1 MTQKRQHPRFSLR
14 LSAEISRA
22 ARTATAVTRNVSVAG
37 ANLVSEYP
45 FEDGERFQVGL
56 FLVVDDV
63 EDATKPPLVCSA
75 RVQWT
80 AELDDGNHSA
90 GVHFEDM
97 TAEQQTWLERFL
109 RETEQ
114 M

>member
-1 MTQKRQHPRFSLR
+1 MPQKRQHPRFALR
-14 LSAEISRA
+14 LSAEIARQG
-22 ARTATAVTRNVSVAG
+22 RTATAVTRNVSVAG

-45 FEDGERFQVGL
+45 FADGEVFQVGL

-63 EDATKPPLVCSA
+63 EDHSKPPLVCRA

-80 AELDDGNHSA
+80 AELDDGSHSA

-97 TAEQQTWLERFL
+97 TPEQQAWLAHFL
-109 RETEQ
+109 EQ
-114 M
+114 TDQM

>member
-1 MTQKRQHPRFSLR
+1 MSQKRQHPRFALR
-14 LSAEISRA
+14 LSAEIVRPG
-22 ARTATAVTRNVSVAG
+22 RTATATTKNVSVAG
-37 ANLVSEYP
+37 ANLVSEAP
-45 FEDGERFQVGL
+45 FEEAETFQIGL
-56 FLVVDDV
+56 FLVVEDV
-63 EDATKPPLVCSA
+63 EDATKPPLVCQA

-80 AELDDGNHSA
+80 AELDDGSHSA

-97 TAEQQTWLERFL
+97 TPEQQAWLQRFL